1 MTEADNK
8 GSLFNLGD
16 IQTNVWKPQPEGVT
30 LLNYAMAKIKS
41 VPYRVSS
48 RWTFYRV
55 LQAGYLSCKK
65 DVTRWD
71 YLASRAR
78 KRFYGEWKPDT
89 LKDSIRMCNW
99 KGEFSATYGL
109 ELDALQTQSSIVQ
122 LWYEAEAMSEQFEY
136 YTHNYRVSLV
146 PFRGDVSIPIKWEIA
161 KKLETLY
168 DKYQKP
174 IKILYFGDYDKKG
187 FQILD
192 AALRDIKAWCKVHFN
207 IERVGLTLEQ
217 IQRFK
222 LPENPD
228 KPGYQ
233 WEALEDEQAK
243 TLILDALNR
252 YAQPISVDLDEHEKT
267 IKEQFRRAYVT
278 ILHSE
283 LGANFE

>member
-1 MTEADNK
+1 MTW
-8 GSLFNLGD
+8 
-16 IQTNVWKPQPEGVT
+16 QPQPEGVQ
-30 LLNYAMAKIKS
+30 LLDYAMAKIKS

-146 PFRGDVSIPIKWEIA
+146 PFRGDVSIPINWEIA

-192 AALRDIKAWCKVHFN
+192 AALRDIKAWCNVHFN